1 MRSDRLRERTVMPVL
16 DSLGPYHRPLM
27 EKFAFFED
35 LQARINRLFDE
46 SPAADVRNNLRALL
60 QQAFEKFDLATREQ
74 LDLQTQ
80 LLDRA
85 QARIDALEARIAR
98 LEGERAP
105 SPLQDSTLG

>member
-1 MRSDRLRERTVMPVL
+1 
-16 DSLGPYHRPLM
+16 M

-35 LQARINRLFDE
+35 LQARINRVLDD
-46 SPAADVRNNLRALL
+46 SPAADMRNNLRALL

-85 QARIDALEARIAR
+85 QARIDALEGRIAK
-98 LEGERAP
+98 LEAGNAP
-105 SPLQDSTLG
+105 APLPDSPPG

>member
-1 MRSDRLRERTVMPVL
+1 
-16 DSLGPYHRPLM
+16 M
-27 EKFAFFED
+27 EKSTFFED
-35 LQARINRLFDE
+35 LQARVNRMLDD

-85 QARIDALEARIAR
+85 QARIDALEARITK
-98 LEGERAP
+98 LEGERTP
-105 SPLQDSTLG
+105 SPLQDSPLG